1 VVTGFKTGMKMTDT
15 YQKDTESFAFGPYIG
30 TLYRRAD
37 LTRSSWFFRIY
48 LKEERRHFRKSL
60 KTDDLRIARELATKE
75 LIQVLAKVQSG
86 ERILAVS
93 LADLRRRFS
102 LHQQALVEQGQLSKN
117 TLDNHGTRLN
127 HGISFLK
134 HKGKDLQSRISSL
147 DGEIWNGYL
156 EWRFAE
162 AQSRG
167 RSIRRDVVR
176 DELLTI
182 RKMFL
187 YANKEK
193 LCTERVIPKWSFQ
206 VEKEGPKRQRMT
218 QRNYSDF
225 LTTIY
230 HWIKEAKSDRETY
243 NRLLLRHF
251 VLVISNSGMRSGELF
266 GLKNKDVVVRRQ
278 ANECLINIRAET
290 SKVRQGRQISFHGS
304 YGGNVKRTEQTN
316 YLIRWISEYQ
326 RFKEPGHYV
335 FSTMNDGKQDARDV
349 YYHNY
354 KLLRIKLKELG
365 IGWFDTYHCR
375 HFWITNRLLAGEP
388 IHLIAK
394 AAGTSVAEIES
405 TYSHVLGE
413 MATKQFSKRQVQY
426 DDEGGFTVVNTPDDD
441 PVVKRKPRKKRS

>member
-1 VVTGFKTGMKMTDT
+1 MKMADT
-15 YQKDTESFAFGPYIG
+15 YQKDTESFAFGTYKG

-37 LTRSSWFFRIY
+37 LSKSSWFFRIY
-48 LKEERRHFRKSL
+48 LKEEGRHFRKSL
-60 KTDDLRIARELATKE
+60 KTDDVRVARELAMKE

-86 ERILAVS
+86 QRILAVS

-102 LHQQALVEQGQLSKN
+102 LHQQALVDQGQLSKN

-127 HGISFLK
+127 HGVRFLK
-134 HKGKDLQSRISSL
+134 QNGKDLQTRVSSL

-156 EWRFAE
+156 EWRFAD
-162 AQSRG
+162 AHSR
-167 RSIRRDVVR
+167 RKTIRRDVVR

-182 RKMFL
+182 RQMFT

-193 LCTERVIPKWSFQ
+193 LCTEKVIPKWSFE
-206 VEKEGPKRQRMT
+206 VEKQGPKRQRMT
-218 QRNYSDF
+218 QRNYVDF
-225 LTTIY
+225 LTCIY
-230 HWIKEAKSDRETY
+230 HWIKEAKNDRERY

-251 VLVISNSGMRSGELF
+251 VLVVSNSGMRSGELF
-266 GLKNKDVVVRRQ
+266 GLKNKYVTVRPK
-278 ANECLINIRAET
+278 ANECLINIRAAT
-290 SKVRQGRQISFHGS
+290 SKVRQDRQISFHAS
-304 YGGNVKRTEQTN
+304 YGGNVKRTERTN
-316 YLIRWISEYQ
+316 YLIRWLSEFQ
-326 RFKEPGHYV
+326 IFKEPDHYV
-335 FSTMNDGKQDARDV
+335 FSTMDDGKQDARDV

-354 KLLRIKLKELG
+354 KLLRVRLKELG

-388 IHLIAK
+388 IHLVAR

-426 DDEGGFTVVNTPDDD
+426 DDEGGFIVVTTPDIDQST
-441 PVVKRKPRKKRS
+441 KKRTRKTEV

>member
-1 VVTGFKTGMKMTDT
+1 MKMTDT
-15 YQKDTESFAFGPYIG
+15 YQTDTESIAVGPYKG

-37 LTRSSWFFRIY
+37 LSKSSWFFRIY
-48 LKEERRHFRKSL
+48 LKEEGRHFRKSL
-60 KTDDLRIARELATKE
+60 KTGDLQAARELATNE
-75 LIQVLAKVQSG
+75 VIQILAKVKSG

-102 LHQQALVEQGQLSKN
+102 LHQQTLVEQGQLAKN

-127 HGISFLK
+127 HGINFLK
-134 HKGKDLQSRISSL
+134 HKGKDPQTRISSL
-147 DGEIWNGYL
+147 NGEIWNDYL

-167 RSIRRDVVR
+167 KTIRRDVVR

-193 LCTERVIPKWSFQ
+193 LCTEKVIPKWSFQ

-218 QRNYSDF
+218 QRNYADF
-225 LTTIY
+225 LGCIY
-230 HWIKEAKSDRETY
+230 NWIKGAKNDREKY
-243 NRLLLRHF
+243 NRVLLRHF
-251 VLVISNSGMRSGELF
+251 VLIVANSGMRSGELF
-266 GLKNKDVVVRRQ
+266 GLKNKDVEVRPK
-278 ANECLINIRAET
+278 ANECLINIRPET
-290 SKVRQGRQISFHGS
+290 SKVRQGRQISIHAS
-304 YGGNVKRTEQTN
+304 YGGNVKRADPTN
-316 YLIRWISEYQ
+316 YLIRWMTDYQ
-326 RFKEPGHYV
+326 KFKEPGDYV
-335 FSTMNDGKQDARDV
+335 FSTMDNGKQDARDV

-354 KLLRIKLKELG
+354 KRLRVRLKELG

-375 HFWITNRLLAGEP
+375 HFWVTNRLLASEP
-388 IHLIAK
+388 IHLVAK

-413 MATKQFSKRQVQY
+413 IATKQFSKRQVQY
-426 DDEGGFTVVNTPDDD
+426 DDEGGFVVVNTPEIGKRAKSKS
-441 PVVKRKPRKKRS
+441 KRKFS